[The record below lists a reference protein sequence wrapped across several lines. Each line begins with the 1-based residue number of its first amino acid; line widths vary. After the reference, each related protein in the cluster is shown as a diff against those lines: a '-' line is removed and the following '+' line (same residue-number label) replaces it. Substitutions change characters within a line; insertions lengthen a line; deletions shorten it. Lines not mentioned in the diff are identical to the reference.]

1 MAGYTNY
8 SSSII
13 CILIVATA
21 FALLPISS
29 SVPFI
34 LIHGIG
40 DQCSNRGVKRLT
52 QQLSNWSNSEGYCI
66 EIGNGSWD
74 SWFMALEEQ
83 VEIVCDKV
91 KKMKELKQGFNVVG
105 LSQVINDDEDRI
117 SSTFYSA
124 LGNLIGRGL
133 LEFCEGAP
141 PVKNFISLAWTSCWY
156 CFRSSLWRKC
166 SYNLFL
172 VISSCA
178 KHLNPLGYESGI
190 FCILADKLIKS
201 EVYSDLIQEHLAP
214 SGYLKLP
221 NNIPAYL
228 EGCRFLPKLNNE
240 LPDKRNSTYKERFSG
255 LQNLVLIM
263 FQHDTVL
270 IPKETSWFGYYP
282 DGAFDP
288 VLPPQQTQLYIEDWI
303 GLKTLDDAGKV
314 QYISVPGKHL
324 GISKSDAQKYIVPYL
339 EDEASVKDSTGRHTY
354 SRVRGVHHG
363 VSQSRTE
370 MQIVNHTE
378 GDASAEM
385 MLDGSSSY
393 SWPASVTSFF
403 DELLGFA
410 NDESSPRVV
419 R

>member
-1 MAGYTNY
+1 MN
-8 SSSII
+8 S
-13 CILIVATA
+13 LIKET
-21 FALLPISS
+21 P
-29 SVPFI
+29 
-34 LIHGIG
+34 
-40 DQCSNRGVKRLT
+40 LT
-52 QQLSNWSNSEGYCI
+52 R
-66 EIGNGSWD
+66 NGSVAYRTW
-74 SWFMALEEQ
+74 
-83 VEIVCDKV
+83 C
-91 KKMKELKQGFNVVG
+91 
-105 LSQVINDDEDRI
+105 LS
-117 SSTFYSA
+117 
-124 LGNLIGRGL
+124 
-133 LEFCEGAP
+133 
-141 PVKNFISLAWTSCWY
+141 
-156 CFRSSLWRKC
+156 C
-166 SYNLFL
+166 S
-172 VISSCA
+172 
-178 KHLNPLGYESGI
+178 P
-190 FCILADKLIKS
+190 
-201 EVYSDLIQEHLAP
+201 SDLYIQ
-214 SGYLKLP
+214 
-221 NNIPAYL
+221 
-228 EGCRFLPKLNNE
+228 
-240 LPDKRNSTYKERFSG
+240 
-255 LQNLVLIM
+255 Q

-378 GDASAEM
+378 GDASAQM
-385 MLDGSSSY
+385 MLDGLSSY